1 MHQYIKKMI
10 RLQNE
15 ALELEMQEMMLPI
28 KI

>member
-1 MHQYIKKMI
+1 MHQYIKTMI

-28 KI
+28 KF

>member
-1 MHQYIKKMI
+1 MQQYIKTMI
-10 RLQNE
+10 KLQNE